1 MRKRKRRTN
10 TPPSME
16 QRTDTDT
23 RTGNPGVDVEN
34 WDGTKAGTAKIS
46 RNITAR
52 GLDEANAE
60 LVTEVRHARQD
71 KKEKLCDRW
80 TDEAQTT
87 KDLLRSH
94 EHLNDLL
101 RSHKAFPTSH
111 QAWIFVIHCYLELRR
126 GIGDEI
132 CYTNFSSERLPIS
145 SVLFISLVIIGFHW

>member
-16 QRTDTDT
+16 ERTDTDT
-23 RTGNPGVDVEN
+23 RTGNPGVDDEN

-71 KKEKLCDRW
+71 KKKKR
-80 TDEAQTT
+80 
-87 KDLLRSH
+87 
-94 EHLNDLL
+94 
-101 RSHKAFPTSH
+101 
-111 QAWIFVIHCYLELRR
+111 
-126 GIGDEI
+126 
-132 CYTNFSSERLPIS
+132 S
-145 SVLFISLVIIGFHW
+145 SVTDGRTKPKQQKICLEATNT